1 MKQGWFCES
10 YLWIILIGQSDIVK
24 VITFWSLPNVLF
36 TQPNS
41 EQVPHQDLSKPDK
54 SGYSGNSSKSI
65 GVAGEYGN
73 YGETSGSGESG
84 DAGESGDSGSS
95 VDFGKSGNSV
105 EFGNSCESGDSGE
118 TGESRNFAEPGD
130 S

>member
-41 EQVPHQDLSKPDK
+41 EQVPLQDLSKPDK
-54 SGYSGNSSKSI
+54 SDYSANSSKS
-65 GVAGEYGN
+65 
-73 YGETSGSGESG
+73 SDSGESG
-84 DAGESGDSGSS
+84 ESGNFTESGDS
-95 VDFGKSGNSV
+95 
-105 EFGNSCESGDSGE
+105 
-118 TGESRNFAEPGD
+118 
-130 S
+130 

>member
-36 TQPNS
+36 AQSNI
-41 EQVPHQDLSKPDK
+41 EQVSHQDLSKPDK

-73 YGETSGSGESG
+73 S
-84 DAGESGDSGSS
+84 GESGDSGKT
-95 VDFGKSGNSV
+95 GESGN
-105 EFGNSCESGDSGE
+105 FAESGDS
-118 TGESRNFAEPGD
+118 
-130 S
+130 